1 MNRAGSHPDLSAL
14 LRRSRRGDE
23 ASARALLD
31 AIGPSMRLYAR
42 SILRDHDLAED
53 AMQAALLAIFDA
65 TEREIDQIRDAQGW
79 LLAITRRKAISM
91 ARADSRRRA
100 REQRATPPSPPSPH
114 AVHTSHDEF
123 RRVRDVV
130 ASLPR
135 RLREVIVLTSA
146 CGMTLDQAAHAMNAN
161 RNTVAWWKREAL
173 DRLHTALT
181 PEPILK
187 KPFTKATPHG

>member
-1 MNRAGSHPDLSAL
+1 MNTPGLHPDLGAL

-31 AIGPSMRLYAR
+31 AVGPSMRLYAR

-65 TEREIDQIRDAQGW
+65 PERDIDQVRDAQGW
-79 LLAITRRKAISM
+79 LLAVTRRKAISM
-91 ARADSRRRA
+91 ARSDSRRRS
-100 REQRATPPSPPSPH
+100 REQRATPPGPH
-114 AVHTSHDEF
+114 DVHTSHDEF

-130 ASLPR
+130 ANLPR
-135 RLREVIVLTSA
+135 RLREVIVLTNA

-173 DRLHTALT
+173 DRLHKALS
-181 PEPILK
+181 PEPAIR
-187 KPFTKATPHG
+187 KPFTKATSHG

>member
-1 MNRAGSHPDLSAL
+1 MRQTPDQDLLPL

-31 AIGPSMRLYAR
+31 HIGPSMRLYAR

-65 TEREIDQIRDAQGW
+65 PEREIDQVRDAQGW
-79 LLAITRRKAISM
+79 LLAVTRRKAISIV
-91 ARADSRRRA
+91 RSDSRRRA
-100 REQRATPPSPPSPH
+100 REQRATPPAPPKPH
-114 AVHTSHDEF
+114 DIHTSHDEF

-130 ASLPR
+130 ANLPR
-135 RLREVIVLTSA
+135 RLREVIVLTGA

-161 RNTVAWWKREAL
+161 RNTVAWWRREAL
-173 DRLHTALT
+173 DRLHRALT
-181 PEPILK
+181 PEPFLT
-187 KPFTKATPHG
+187 KPFTEATPHG

>member
-1 MNRAGSHPDLSAL
+1 MRQTPDQDLLPL

-23 ASARALLD
+23 ASARALLEV
-31 AIGPSMRLYAR
+31 IGPSMRLYAR

-53 AMQAALLAIFDA
+53 AMQAALLAIFD
-65 TEREIDQIRDAQGW
+65 TSERDIDQIRDAQGW
-79 LLAITRRKAISM
+79 LLAVTRRKAISM

-100 REQRATPPSPPSPH
+100 REQHAAPPIPRD
-114 AVHTSHDEF
+114 VHTSHEEF

-130 ASLPR
+130 ANLPR
-135 RLREVIVLTSA
+135 RLREVIVLTNA

-173 DRLHTALT
+173 DRLQKALT